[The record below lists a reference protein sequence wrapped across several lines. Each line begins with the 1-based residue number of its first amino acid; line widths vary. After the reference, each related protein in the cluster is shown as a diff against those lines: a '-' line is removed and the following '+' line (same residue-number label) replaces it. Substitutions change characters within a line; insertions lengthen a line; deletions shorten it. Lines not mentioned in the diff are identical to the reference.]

1 MEREDKN
8 QCLIETKYNVS
19 NSPCGLT
26 EDNQLHKDLK
36 SRKEKPVKMCFRN
49 FIGDPMVRTS
59 PSNAGEWGGGR
70 QGQIQS
76 VVGDLRDHMPHNQK
90 IKKHETEAIL

>member
-1 MEREDKN
+1 MSDRN
-8 QCLIETKYNVS
+8 QIQCIQFSLGTHRRQSTSQRSKV
-19 NSPCGLT
+19 
-26 EDNQLHKDLK
+26 
-36 SRKEKPVKMCFRN
+36 KEKKPVKMCFRN

-59 PSNAGEWGGGR
+59 PSNAGESGGGR

>member
-19 NSPCGLT
+19 NSPWGLT

-36 SRKEKPVKMCFRN
+36 SRKEKPVKMHFRN
-49 FIGDPMVRTS
+49 FLGDPMVRTS
-59 PSNAGEWGGGR
+59 PSSARDADSICGR
-70 QGQIQS
+70 GAK
-76 VVGDLRDHMPHNQK
+76 RPHATQPKNQK
-90 IKKHETEAIL
+90 A